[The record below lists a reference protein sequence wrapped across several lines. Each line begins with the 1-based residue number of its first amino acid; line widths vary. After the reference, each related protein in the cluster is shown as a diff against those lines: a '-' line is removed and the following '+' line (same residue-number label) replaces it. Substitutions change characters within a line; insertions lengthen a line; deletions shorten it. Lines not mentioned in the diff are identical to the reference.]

1 MATIVLPII
10 DVVRIRAQT
19 MVLQMSAIVLS
30 MKLQGREVLVPF
42 SFLICVSVFM
52 LKGTWR
58 SNLLPGIQ
66 ALNEIK

>member
-58 SNLLPGIQ
+58 NNLLPGIQ

>member
-52 LKGTWR
+52 LKRHVAWQFVTGNT
-58 SNLLPGIQ
+58 GV
-66 ALNEIK
+66 K